1 MATDTAGKTLS
12 RLIENQYAQEQF
24 GDAVRNLQSAY
35 SRATSRKAA
44 KAAQD
49 KKIYNRVR
57 RAATSATEGV
67 TALSRNRQ
75 KPKRSKGKLLFVLAG
90 AGAAAAIA
98 TNEQLRT
105 QIMSIAGGG
114 GNSSAAPSAPQAS

>member
-1 MATDTAGKTLS
+1 MATDTAGKTLA
-12 RLIENQYAQEQF
+12 RLIENDYAQEQL

-35 SRATSRKAA
+35 SRATSRKAT

-57 RAATSATEGV
+57 RAASSATEGV
-67 TALSRNRQ
+67 TALSRNRK
-75 KPKRSKGKLLFVLAG
+75 KPKRSKGKLLLVG
-90 AGAAAAIA
+90 AGVAAAAVVA
-98 TNEQLRT
+98 TNERLRT

-114 GNSSAAPSAPQAS
+114 GDSSAAPSAPQAS